1 MFFFFYS
8 PIPLRISL
16 SISSSCLLR
25 HLLARTVSQ
34 RLFVFVF
41 DDLMV
46 LSGTGQI
53 FCKMFLSW
61 SLRFFLMVRP
71 GWCDVWRKTTE
82 LSILFNTSHQ
92 VSSCQ
97 HDLPLIVTNLI
108 IWLRFFLG
116 NIFITY
122 IYFHQIH
129 ICFTGQ
135 SRLCPSVAIFHGG
148 ILKAYIITIARLGME
163 LQIINL

>member
-1 MFFFFYS
+1 MFFFDS
-8 PIPLRISL
+8 PIPLKISL
-16 SISSSCLLR
+16 FISSSCLLR
-25 HLLARTVSQ
+25 HLLVGTVSQ
-34 RLFVFVF
+34 RFSVF
-41 DDLMV
+41 DDLLV
-46 LSGTGQI
+46 LSSTGQI
-53 FCKMFLSW
+53 CCKMFLSW

-71 GWCDVWRKTTE
+71 GWCDVWRETTE

-92 VSSCQ
+92 GSSCQ

-108 IWLRFFLG
+108 TWLRFFLG

-148 ILKAYIITIARLGME
+148 ILKAYIITIARFIVGME